1 MLNYSPFYLKTHLP
15 TLQSI
20 NMFWK
25 KTKNY
30 SNKILLGIISPGLY
44 FSVIFHLFSLYFSI
58 LTCTVILKQLCTL
71 LSYKYKQKRVAV
83 IALIS
88 EKLELKAKIIIHKKS
103 TKYNSQ

>member
-44 FSVIFHLFSLYFSI
+44 FSVIFPLFSLYFSI
-58 LTCTVILKQLCTL
+58 LTCTVILK
-71 LSYKYKQKRVAV
+71 KQKRVAV

-103 TKYNSQ
+103 TKYNS